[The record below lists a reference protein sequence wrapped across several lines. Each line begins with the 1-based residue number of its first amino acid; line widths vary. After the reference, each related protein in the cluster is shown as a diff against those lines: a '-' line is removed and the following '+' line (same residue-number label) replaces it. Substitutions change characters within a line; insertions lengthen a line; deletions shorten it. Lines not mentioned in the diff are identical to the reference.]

1 MSDIDP
7 TRAAQLITDGSHV
20 LIDVRED
27 GEWAAGHAPQARH
40 VALGAIAA
48 TDFPA
53 GTPLIAVCRSGGR
66 SSQAVTELV
75 ARGVDAHNLT
85 GGMQAWAQAGLPV
98 TDADGRPGTV
108 D

>member
-1 MSDIDP
+1 MPDIDP
-7 TRAAQLITDGSHV
+7 TRGAQLATDGSHI

-27 GEWAAGHAPQARH
+27 SEWAAGHAPRARH
-40 VALGAIAA
+40 VPLGAVAN

-53 GTPLIAVCRSGGR
+53 GTPVIAVCRSGGR
-66 SSQAVTELV
+66 SSQAVTELA

-85 GGMQAWAQAGLPV
+85 GGMHAWAQAGLPV
-98 TDADGRPGTV
+98 TDAHGRPV

>member
-7 TRAAQLITDGSHV
+7 TRAAQLATNGSHV

-27 GEWAAGHAPQARH
+27 GEWAAGHAPRARH
-40 VALGAIAA
+40 VALSAIAS

-53 GTPLIAVCRSGGR
+53 GTPVIAVCRSGGR
-66 SSQAVTELV
+66 SSQAVTELL
-75 ARGVDAHNLT
+75 ARGVDAHDLT
-85 GGMQAWAQAGLPV
+85 GGMQAWVQAGLPV
-98 TDADGRPGTV
+98 TDAHGGPGTV